1 MPKHT
6 GDFASMN
13 TGGTP
18 PTYSLVAPSET
29 PLPAAL
35 PLFATGLGALGLLGW
50 RRKRKA
56 LAVVAV
62 AALVGASVWSH
73 PANALTFNFSFTDL
87 TGTVTGEIGG
97 LVDNTN
103 NQAATSVT
111 ILSAP
116 FGLVVPVS
124 APIGDATV
132 NNFFVDGGVIL
143 SGGFLDTF
151 AAFNSF
157 GPDTVTLRLVIGQP
171 TSVDFGSLTQSFNFC
186 GECLT
191 TGPLTINSTPL
202 PAALPLFATGLGAL
216 GLLGWRR
223 KRKQAA

>member
-1 MPKHT
+1 MKF
-6 GDFASMN
+6 GR
-13 TGGTP
+13 
-18 PTYSLVAPSET
+18 LR
-29 PLPAAL
+29 AA
-35 PLFATGLGALGLLGW
+35 AIGGALGI
-50 RRKRKA
+50 
-56 LAVVAV
+56 
-62 AALVGASVWSH
+62 LVSGSA
-73 PANALTFNFSFTDL
+73 ANALTFNFSFTDL

-191 TGPLTINSTPL
+191 TGPLTIQFHSAPRRTPALRHRLRRVGSARLAQEAEGCSGRLIDKNIRLDFGDRRKAVFLSSMSANDPKRTSTPTDL
-202 PAALPLFATGLGAL
+202 TLTLFVAGFV
-216 GLLGWRR
+216 
-223 KRKQAA
+223 Q

>member
-1 MPKHT
+1 M
-6 GDFASMN
+6 
-13 TGGTP
+13 
-18 PTYSLVAPSET
+18 
-29 PLPAAL
+29 
-35 PLFATGLGALGLLGW
+35 
-50 RRKRKA
+50 
-56 LAVVAV
+56 
-62 AALVGASVWSH
+62 
-73 PANALTFNFSFTDL
+73 
-87 TGTVTGEIGG
+87 
-97 LVDNTN
+97 VDNTN

-171 TSVDFGSLTQSFNFC
+171 TSVDLGFFTQSFNFC

-191 TGPLTINSTPL
+191 TGPLKSNSTPL

-223 KRKQAA
+223 KRKAAAVV